1 MLRRGHRTAP
11 GIPFGLRSPVQITRP
26 GLRGVR
32 ARPISRQSA
41 LPLTFGDAQK
51 PARDERYK
59 PGKEVTPDFSARAS
73 ASATA
78 PGYLRIIVVGNQ
90 VAMAGN
96 STSRTISPS
105 ITMMKG
111 ITPT

>member
-1 MLRRGHRTAP
+1 M
-11 GIPFGLRSPVQITRP
+11 
-26 GLRGVR
+26 
-32 ARPISRQSA
+32 
-41 LPLTFGDAQK
+41 FGDAEK

-59 PGKEVTPDFSARAS
+59 PGKEVTPDVSARAS
-73 ASATA
+73 ASTTA
-78 PGYLRIIVVGNQ
+78 PGYLCIIVVGNH

-96 STSRTISPS
+96 STRRTISPS